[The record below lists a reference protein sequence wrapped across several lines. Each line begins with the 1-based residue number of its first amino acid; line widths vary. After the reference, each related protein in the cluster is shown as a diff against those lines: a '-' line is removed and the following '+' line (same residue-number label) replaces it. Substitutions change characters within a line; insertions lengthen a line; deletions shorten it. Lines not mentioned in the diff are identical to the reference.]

1 MDNNLQNDGVESKLM
16 NYIKEYLASKSIYCI
31 ALITKKDI
39 PAREF
44 YEKHGFKCNE
54 DNIFMYN
61 IF

>member
-1 MDNNLQNDGVESKLM
+1 M

>member
-1 MDNNLQNDGVESKLM
+1 MS
-16 NYIKEYLASKSIYCI
+16 YIKEYLASKSIYCI
-31 ALITKKDI
+31 TLITKKDV
-39 PAREF
+39 PTRKF